1 MNKDRRRIDL
11 RNGLSSGRGESNQ
24 VDGPYSLQRVNRLGL
39 RALRCRSDQA
49 DKPDDCSGVVER
61 HQLFASALTGKN
73 PERAAREAWLHN
85 ETFGRELM
93 SLMRDENNA

>member
-1 MNKDRRRIDL
+1 MIGQAWSNSTAFCIGADR
-11 RNGLSSGRGESNQ
+11 
-24 VDGPYSLQRVNRLGL
+24 
-39 RALRCRSDQA
+39 
-49 DKPDDCSGVVER
+49 
-61 HQLFASALTGKN
+61 KN

>member
-1 MNKDRRRIDL
+1 MRFHLAAGKAIKL
-11 RNGLSSGRGESNQ
+11 MA
-24 VDGPYSLQRVNRLGL
+24 PYSLQRVNRLGL

-49 DKPDDCSGVVER
+49 DKPDDCSGVVEQ
-61 HQLFASALTGKN
+61 HQFFASALTGKN
-73 PERAAREAWLHN
+73 PERAAREAWLHI

>member
-1 MNKDRRRIDL
+1 MGFHLAAGKAIKL
-11 RNGLSSGRGESNQ
+11 MA
-24 VDGPYSLQRVNRLGL
+24 PYSLQRVNRLGL
-39 RALRCRSDQA
+39 SALRCRSDQA
-49 DKPDDCSGVVER
+49 DKPDDCSGVVEQ

-73 PERAAREAWLHN
+73 PERAAREAWLHI